1 MAHNTRAF
9 VANLMQFVRK
19 KFFFHQIS
27 RESIKRDCGGPA
39 RVFRRIFFLRGGG
52 RGTESQR
59 RQERV
64 GRKGGGAVGPQTGW
78 MVHRIS
84 NCCAKMHNHSSVLHQ
99 AGYSPLNVVRRCYRV
114 AQLIKNSNL
123 RNCHFISTQTSE
135 TDYLSF

>member
-39 RVFRRIFFLRGGG
+39 RVFRRIFFFGGG

>member
-39 RVFRRIFFLRGGG
+39 RVFRRIFFFPGGG
-52 RGTESQR
+52 EGGLKAKDGRNGWD
-59 RQERV
+59 ER
-64 GRKGGGAVGPQTGW
+64 GGAVGPQTGW